1 MIPIIYKLGKKD
13 QEYQYGFHWAV
24 RFGEYTLKVRTFNRA
39 FQFWKQEIKK
49 WMSKKLHFKS

>member
-13 QEYQYGFHWAV
+13 QDYQYGFYWAV

-39 FQFWKQEIKK
+39 FQFWKQEVKI
-49 WMSKKLHFKS
+49 WASKK